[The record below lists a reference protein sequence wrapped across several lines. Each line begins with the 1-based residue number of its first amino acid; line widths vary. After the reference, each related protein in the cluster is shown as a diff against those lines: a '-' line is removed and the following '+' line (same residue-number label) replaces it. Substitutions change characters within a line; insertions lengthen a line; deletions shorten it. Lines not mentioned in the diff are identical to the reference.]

1 MNIADQAGINERGE
15 VIDKKQL
22 THNQSMTYSSGT
34 SLNNKTI
41 KDDLQDVMYGSC
53 LCRVIHQI
61 VEYRKRHPKV
71 RILIQ
76 KVDFKSAY
84 CHSHLDPATVI
95 QTITQFVLLNLCF
108 ISLCLTFRG
117 APNPNIWS
125 EISES
130 ITDLA
135 NAILQCKEWDQ
146 SQVKSP
152 LQSLIPDYRA
162 DDSDPREFTQALDTA
177 VNVEVQDEGQ
187 VDCYIGDL
195 TTIILDLGTNLT

>member
-95 QTITQFVLLNLCF
+95 QTITQFVLLGLCPSKISISRLGILEVYIEVDLRRNL
-108 ISLCLTFRG
+108 
-117 APNPNIWS
+117 
-125 EISES
+125 
-130 ITDLA
+130 
-135 NAILQCKEWDQ
+135 ILW
-146 SQVKSP
+146 
-152 LQSLIPDYRA
+152 
-162 DDSDPREFTQALDTA
+162 
-177 VNVEVQDEGQ
+177 
-187 VDCYIGDL
+187 
-195 TTIILDLGTNLT
+195 